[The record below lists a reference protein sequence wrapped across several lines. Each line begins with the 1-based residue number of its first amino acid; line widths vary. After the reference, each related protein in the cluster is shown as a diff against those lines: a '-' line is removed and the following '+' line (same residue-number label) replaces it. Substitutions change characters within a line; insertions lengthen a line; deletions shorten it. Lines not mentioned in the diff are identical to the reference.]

1 MIRHLDEV
9 RAALNRDS
17 HQCQKAGSRSQPG
30 GGPAPE
36 ALQEA
41 IGSDTALLARGVR
54 ANGAARPGRVGAAEL
69 TPGGLA
75 PAITAC

>member
-9 RAALNRDS
+9 HAALNRDS
-17 HQCQKAGSRSQPG
+17 HQCQGAGPRSQPG

-41 IGSDTALLARGVR
+41 IGRDTALFARECGQTALLARG
-54 ANGAARPGRVGAAEL
+54 GWARQS
-69 TPGGLA
+69 
-75 PAITAC
+75 